1 MDYRDDILPGWAEEL
16 IQNLRDQVQELQAA
30 LFIADMELA
39 EERERNGV
47 VTPDR
52 EQPAATAPAPHGSA
66 GATVSRLS
74 RRQRPQLRLI
84 QGHG

>member
-1 MDYRDDILPGWAEEL
+1 MDYSDDILPCWAEEL

-39 EERERNGV
+39 EERERHGT
-47 VTPDR
+47 VTPDG
-52 EQPAATAPAPHGSA
+52 EQPPAAAAHPRTSA
-66 GATVSRLS
+66 GAAVGRPA
-74 RRQRPQLRLI
+74 RRQRPHLRLI